1 MSRHCLGQMPFR
13 FHYIQSI
20 PSTHQSLNILIHQH
34 INPSLHPCQGP
45 PWAGCHTGFSSIMHS
60 LHGPDTTQAT
70 FLNPY
75 QPLHNNIRPLTTS
88 NRGSISIPSI
98 QMTSGRQFPNPHS
111 SNSVSLTHKANQEK
125 RKVES
130 EPGSSPLTPTCRA
143 R

>member
-34 INPSLHPCQGP
+34 MSRPSLGQMPYR
-45 PWAGCHTGFSSIMHS
+45 FSSIMHS